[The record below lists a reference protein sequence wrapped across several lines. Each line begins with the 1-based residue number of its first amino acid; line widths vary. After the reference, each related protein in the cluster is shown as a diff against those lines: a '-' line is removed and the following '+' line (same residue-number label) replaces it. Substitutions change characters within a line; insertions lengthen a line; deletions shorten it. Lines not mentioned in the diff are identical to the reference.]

1 MRSVGLSAHNMIR
14 PGLYSPETVVWKIHS
29 DSSMAVGGIR
39 ALLEQA
45 LHPAAMAGVAAHSNF
60 RDDAWG
66 RLQRTGDYVSTIT
79 FGEVAEAEKLA
90 ARVRA
95 IHTKLGLDDPH
106 LLLWVH
112 MAMVDSF
119 LDTAI
124 RSGLEL
130 KESEKDKYVSEMR
143 TFAELVG
150 IPTADVPIS
159 VQELNN
165 YFNEIRPELSATDD
179 AKRAALFLSIP
190 PMPKVVRF
198 ATPAAPAWATLA
210 TLAASSLP
218 HWARSL
224 YGWPNLPGAQFATSI
239 ALRTTRKTLSLIPP
253 AIIEPP
259 LLKKARVRW
268 SLEESA

>member
-1 MRSVGLSAHNMIR
+1 MIN
-14 PGLYSPETVVWKIHS
+14 PGLFSPATIVWKIHS
-29 DSSMAVGGIR
+29 DPSMAVGGIR
-39 ALLEQA
+39 ALLQQA
-45 LHPAAMAGVAAHSNF
+45 LHPVAMAGVAAHSNF

-106 LLLWVH
+106 HLLWVH

-119 LDTAI
+119 LDTAL

-130 KESEKDKYVSEMR
+130 SDIEKNQYVSEMR
-143 TFAELVG
+143 TFAELVA
-150 IPTADVPIS
+150 IPSADIPLS
-159 VQELNN
+159 LQQLND
-165 YFNEIRPELSATDD
+165 YFNEIRPELSASDD
-179 AKRAALFLSIP
+179 AKRAALFLTIP

-218 HWARSL
+218 NWARSL
-224 YGWPNLPGAQFATSI
+224 YGWPNLPGSQFATSI
-239 ALRTTRKTLSLIPP
+239 ALRATRKTLSLIPS

-259 LLKKARVRW
+259 VYKKARIRW
-268 SLEESA
+268 NLEESA

>member
-1 MRSVGLSAHNMIR
+1 MIN
-14 PGLYSPETVVWKIHS
+14 PGLFSPATIVWKIHS
-29 DSSMAVGGIR
+29 DPSMAVGGIR

-106 LLLWVH
+106 HLLWVH

-119 LDTAI
+119 LDTAL

-130 KESEKDKYVSEMR
+130 SDIEKDLYISQMR
-143 TFAELVG
+143 IFADLVG
-150 IPTADVPIS
+150 IPSADVPIS
-159 VQELNN
+159 LQELRD
-165 YFNEIRPELSATDD
+165 YFNEIKPELSASDD
-179 AKRAALFLSIP
+179 AKRAALFLTIP
-190 PMPKVVRF
+190 PMPKMVRF
-198 ATPAAPAWATLA
+198 ATPAAPAWASLA

-218 HWARSL
+218 NWARSL
-224 YGWPNLPGAQFATSI
+224 YGWPNLPGAQIATSI
-239 ALRTTRKTLSLIPP
+239 ALKATRASLSLIPS

-259 LLKKARVRW
+259 VFKKARIRW
-268 SLEESA
+268 NLEESA